1 MIFVY
6 TFYLCLP
13 TSEITQWSHFSNSM
27 AGISEPLMCGIQER
41 GKQGGWFG
49 IRPHD
54 FFSFLQLLLN
64 QDWLLRLLYYP
75 GLLNPQDGIRSVC
88 SLSVQTSSSHSQS
101 LLHDCIFYLM
111 RLQRSIKVDINKKST
126 IGGTLTNHL
135 PSIVGLTL
143 IQDELVIL
151 CYSPINK
158 SLICSQL
165 TWNVT

>member
-27 AGISEPLMCGIQER
+27 ARVPEPLVCSIQES
-41 GKQGGWFG
+41 GKQGGRFG

-54 FFSFLQLLLN
+54 LFPFLQLLLN
-64 QDWLLRLLYYP
+64 QDWLLLCIRLLYYP
-75 GLLNPQDGIRSVC
+75 GLLNPQDGVRSVC

-111 RLQRSIKVDINKKST
+111 RLERSIKVDINKKST

-135 PSIVGLTL
+135 PSIVGLPL
-143 IQDELVIL
+143 I
-151 CYSPINK
+151 
-158 SLICSQL
+158 
-165 TWNVT
+165 